1 MRKKEKEVSIDGKEH
16 LSTGGRHGIFT
27 SLFGEGII
35 NPPRIY
41 VYHAAT
47 VSLLS
52 VRAFVSHAGIWAP
65 RSISLRL
72 HAPERVRV
80 LETAMSYVAI
90 EISAGVQIYIRI
102 SRDQV
107 AEMRSESDSHLWET
121 RSSLVSETT
130 ARVNRIYRL
139 DWDEY
144 GYFVA
149 LPTLLVL
156 LLPSHSYST
165 ILLSLIKIN
174 IRYQK

>member
-1 MRKKEKEVSIDGKEH
+1 MVRSI
-16 LSTGGRHGIFT
+16 STGGRVHGIFT

-72 HAPERVRV
+72 HAPERVCVR
-80 LETAMSYVAI
+80 ETAMSYVAI
-90 EISAGVQIYIRI
+90 EISAGVRI
-102 SRDQV
+102 HLCRDQV

-121 RSSLVSETT
+121 RSSLVSAGAAPSKSNLSFRLRRIWVFCNT
-130 ARVNRIYRL
+130 ANFASFSFHSIRIPQLPLPDKNKAGRL
-139 DWDEY
+139 
-144 GYFVA
+144 
-149 LPTLLVL
+149 
-156 LLPSHSYST
+156 
-165 ILLSLIKIN
+165 
-174 IRYQK
+174 